1 MRTTIHYY
9 LMTLQQKT
17 NIYRSES
24 EQQLKLK
31 GEKIMKA
38 NVMNMKH
45 ERIGKNVFGEIC
57 VTKFL
62 KLDRETALEQY
73 VEMMNDITSHH
84 GKIEYTV
91 DSSCFSIEEAKHF
104 FENAQFLYKR
114 FINPYC

>member
-1 MRTTIHYY
+1 
-9 LMTLQQKT
+9 
-17 NIYRSES
+17 
-24 EQQLKLK
+24 
-31 GEKIMKA
+31 MKA
-38 NVMNMKH
+38 NVMNMKN

-62 KLDRETALEQY
+62 KLDKETALEQY